1 MTKTDAHP
9 RTWWYSGGRRS
20 SAEAHVR
27 DFLAAIAAGDLSAQ
41 LDHRQAGQF
50 AAVADGVN
58 ATLGEAVDA
67 LDRLRAQAVT
77 VSSSSE
83 ELTATSR
90 GMASTADDAA
100 TQAVAMSAAAR
111 QVIANVHSV
120 AVSAEQ
126 FGASLNEVAMSASQA
141 ASVGDEAVTVAQG
154 ANATVA
160 RLGQTSSEI
169 EDVLQLIN
177 TIAHQTHLLA
187 LNATIEASRAG
198 ESGRGFAV
206 VANEVKELSRQ
217 TAAATKRVAERIAAI
232 QTEARGAADAI
243 GTFTEIV
250 FQINCFQTTIASA
263 VEEQTSTMRGM
274 VTSATEAADGAEA
287 IGSSITAVESAIE
300 ATSRSARDAARASS
314 DLAIRAVELEAL
326 ADTFASRRA

>member
-1 MTKTDAHP
+1 MVQVDPSPP
-9 RTWWYSGGRRS
+9 RLRWSGRRRS
-20 SAEAHVR
+20 SADAHVR
-27 DFLAAIAAGDLSAQ
+27 DFLAAVAGGDLSAQ
-41 LDHRQAGQF
+41 LDRGRAGQF
-50 AAVADGVN
+50 AAVAEGVN
-58 ATLGEAVDA
+58 ATLGEALDA

-90 GMASTADDAA
+90 GMASTAGDAA
-100 TQAVAMSAAAR
+100 TQAVAMSAAAH

-120 AVSAEQ
+120 AASAEQ
-126 FGASLNEVAMSASQA
+126 FGASLNEVAASASQA
-141 ASVGDEAVTVAQG
+141 ADVASEAVAIAQG

-160 RLGQTSSEI
+160 RLGQTSAEI
-169 EDVLQLIN
+169 EDVLQLIDA
-177 TIAHQTHLLA
+177 IAHQTHLLA
-187 LNATIEASRAG
+187 LNATIEAARAG

-232 QTEARGAADAI
+232 QTETRGAADAI

-263 VEEQTSTMRGM
+263 VEEQTTTMRGM
-274 VTSATEAADGAEA
+274 VCAAAEAADGAEA
-287 IGSSITAVESAIE
+287 IGSSIAAVESAIE
-300 ATSRSARDAARASS
+300 ATSRSAQDAARASS
-314 DLAIRAVELEAL
+314 DLAIRTVELEAL
-326 ADTFASRRA
+326 ADTFAGRCS